1 MSHSQFHSMNLF
13 ILRHA
18 WLNLWDKHM
27 TTGRINQVTISATRA
42 KLESAQKSEFVIRMI
57 VHVTQVKGLYRRDL
71 FKCHIAPGFQLTKSS
86 AQSSIPEYE
95 IRTSRETISRH
106 LAKASVPWCTSE
118 WLGTRVI
125 IDKKSIISNLHSID
139 ITSVERLKQ

>member
-1 MSHSQFHSMNLF
+1 
-13 ILRHA
+13 
-18 WLNLWDKHM
+18 M

-71 FKCHIAPGFQLTKSS
+71 FKYHIAPGFQLTKSS

-106 LAKASVPWCTSE
+106 LAKASVP
-118 WLGTRVI
+118 
-125 IDKKSIISNLHSID
+125 
-139 ITSVERLKQ
+139 